1 MTSTLMLKQG
11 TIWLDVFKCKFGK
24 HLSLSLIHYILR
36 AYKSVR
42 AESFYAK
49 QYAKQSDHP
58 KFLASNLKKWKS
70 ATDKTTF

>member
-24 HLSLSLIHYILR
+24 HLSLSLIHYILQ

-42 AESFYAK
+42 VILHE
-49 QYAKQSDHP
+49 
-58 KFLASNLKKWKS
+58 
-70 ATDKTTF
+70 TVCKTV